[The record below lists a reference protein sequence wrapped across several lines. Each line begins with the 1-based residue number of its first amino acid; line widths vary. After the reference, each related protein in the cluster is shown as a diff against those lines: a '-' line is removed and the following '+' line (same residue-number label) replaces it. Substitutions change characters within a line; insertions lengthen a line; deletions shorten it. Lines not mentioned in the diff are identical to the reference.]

1 MDLRERV
8 ALLSHLP
15 RRTLRAQITLLYGG
29 VFVVLVAAVLGAT
42 GLLWRTAAHAAPGT
56 PASAIADTQHIID
69 LVDLHRLVFG
79 LAIACGV
86 AVVLA
91 VALGWLIA
99 GRVLR
104 PLRRITSTARQISA
118 TNLHQRLDLKG
129 PDDELKQL
137 GETLDDLFARLE
149 SSFEAQRRFAANA
162 SHELRTPLTAE
173 RSLLQVALADPDA
186 SVETWRAT
194 GEELLDLGELQERL
208 ITSLFTL
215 ARSERGI
222 ERRESFDLAA
232 IAGQAVLARRQ
243 EAERQGISLDANIV
257 EAPIAG
263 DRNLVESL
271 LANLLDNALRHN
283 LEGGRVAITTGMQA
297 GRAVLA
303 IVNTGPLV
311 PPEDVERLFEPF
323 RKAGADRTR
332 SNDGHGLGLAIVRA
346 VTDAHGATVIAEPQ
360 SNGGLRVEVEFP
372 EPSSTSS
379 GLDALAE
386 GSGKTA

>member
-42 GLLWRTAAHAAPGT
+42 GLLWRTAAHAARGT

-118 TNLHQRLDLKG
+118 TNLHQRLDLNG

-257 EAPIAG
+257 EAPVAG
-263 DRNLVESL
+263 DRDLVESL
-271 LANLLDNALRHN
+271 VANLLDNALRHN

-346 VTDAHGATVIAEPQ
+346 VTAAHGATVIAEPQ

>member
-194 GEELLDLGELQERL
+194 GEELLNLGELQERL

-257 EAPIAG
+257 EAPVAG
-263 DRNLVESL
+263 DRDLVESL
-271 LANLLDNALRHN
+271 VANLLDNALRHN

-346 VTDAHGATVIAEPQ
+346 VADVHGATVIAEPQ
-360 SNGGLRVEVEFP
+360 PNGGLRVEVEFP

>member
-118 TNLHQRLDLKG
+118 TNLHQRLDLNG

>member
-29 VFVVLVAAVLGAT
+29 VFVVLVAAVLGVT
-42 GLLWRTAAHAAPGT
+42 GLLWGTAAPAPPGT

-69 LVDLHRLVFG
+69 VVDLHRLVFG
-79 LAIACGV
+79 FAIACGV

-194 GEELLDLGELQERL
+194 GEELLNLGELQERL

-222 ERRESFDLAA
+222 ERRESFDLAEVA
-232 IAGQAVLARRQ
+232 EQAVLARRQ
-243 EAERQGISLDANIV
+243 EAERQGISLDAQTAV
-257 EAPIAG
+257 APIAG

-271 LANLLDNALRHN
+271 VANLLDNALRHN

-346 VTDAHGATVIAEPQ
+346 VADVHGATVIAEPQ
-360 SNGGLRVEVEFP
+360 PSGGLRVGVVFP
-372 EPSSTSS
+372 ELSSMPS
-379 GLDALAE
+379 GLALVDS
-386 GSGKTA
+386 SGKTA

>member
-29 VFVVLVAAVLGAT
+29 VFVVLVAAVLGVT
-42 GLLWRTAAHAAPGT
+42 GLLWGTAAHAAPGT

-79 LAIACGV
+79 FAIACGI

-194 GEELLDLGELQERL
+194 GEELLNLGELQERL

-232 IAGQAVLARRQ
+232 IAEQAVLARRQ
-243 EAERQGISLDANIV
+243 EAERQGISLDADIV

-263 DRNLVESL
+263 DRDLVESL
-271 LANLLDNALRHN
+271 VANLLDNALRHN
-283 LEGGRVAITTGMQA
+283 LEGGRVDITTGVQT

-346 VTDAHGATVIAEPQ
+346 VADVHGATVIAEPQ
-360 SNGGLRVEVEFP
+360 PSGGLRVGVVFP
-372 EPSSTSS
+372 ESSAMAS
-379 GLDALAE
+379 GLALVDS
-386 GSGKTA
+386 SGKTA

>member
-15 RRTLRAQITLLYGG
+15 RRTLRAQITLLCGG

-42 GLLWRTAAHAAPGT
+42 GLLWRTTAQAAPGT
-56 PASAIADTQHIID
+56 SASAIADTQHVID

-79 LAIACGV
+79 LTIACGV

-173 RSLLQVALADPDA
+173 RSLLQVALADSDA
-186 SVETWRAT
+186 SVESWRAT
-194 GEELLDLGELQERL
+194 GEELLSLGELQERL

-232 IAGQAVLARRQ
+232 VAEQAVLARRQ
-243 EAERQGISLDANIV
+243 EAERQGISLDADIV

-263 DRNLVESL
+263 DRDLVKSL
-271 LANLLDNALRHN
+271 VANLLDNALRHN
-283 LEGGRVAITTGMQA
+283 LEGGRVDVATGVQA
-297 GRAVLA
+297 GRAVLT
-303 IVNTGPLV
+303 IINTGPLV

-346 VTDAHGATVIAEPQ
+346 VADVHDATVVAEPQ
-360 SNGGLRVEVEFP
+360 PSGGLRVEVVFP
-372 EPSSTSS
+372 DSIAMAS
-379 GLDALAE
+379 GLALA
-386 GSGKTA
+386 GNSGKTA